1 MLKAIF
7 LFIKAHAVLTAVTT
21 TVVVGI
27 AVVTPIAVSNYMLD
41 KNVKENLSMLAPSD
55 FRTNTHNQET
65 ENNQEQNN
73 EIENNQTQNE
83 SKPVVNPE
91 EPLEFRIERVFH
103 EEEDGYIVVDDEDD
117 DIYQMKGESAEYKII
132 PSYDKE
138 YSKWTKEEK
147 KAYQKAYEDV
157 AKIAEKDYQNNMLN
171 EQKAMQ
177 ETIITMEKVTAAESK
192 EYRFSR
198 SNGWPEFWIYNSYT
212 KLYRCGTV
220 TQTYGEKV
228 EKTVR
233 IKGTQSGTM
242 TGVIKQD
249 FREIVYPSLKKDIE
263 DKMQQKLQR
272 QIKENP
278 AGAENPQFMKEF
290 KKQLEEEKQNAL
302 KDLEELYH
310 LSD

>member
-1 MLKAIF
+1 
-7 LFIKAHAVLTAVTT
+7 
-21 TVVVGI
+21 
-27 AVVTPIAVSNYMLD
+27 
-41 KNVKENLSMLAPSD
+41 MLAPSD
-55 FRTNTHNQET
+55 FQTDI
-65 ENNQEQNN
+65 NNQEEENNETQNN

-83 SKPVVNPE
+83 NKLVVNTD
-91 EPLEFRIERVFH
+91 EPLEFRIEKISN
-103 EEEDGYIVVDDEDD
+103 EEEDGYILVNEQENNDN
-117 DIYQMKGESAEYKII
+117 QMKAKSTEYKIV

-157 AKIAEKDYQNNMLN
+157 AKMAEKDYQNNMLN

-177 ETIITMEKVTAAESK
+177 ETVITMEKVMAAESK
-192 EYRFSR
+192 EYMFWRT
-198 SNGWPEFWIYNSYT
+198 NGMPEFWIYNSYT

-220 TQTYGEKV
+220 TQIYGEEI

-233 IKGTQSGTM
+233 IKGSQSGTM

-263 DKMQQKLQR
+263 DKMQQELQR

-278 AGAENPQFMKEF
+278 AGTESPQFMKEF
-290 KKQLEEEKQNAL
+290 KKQLEEEKQKAL
-302 KDLEELYH
+302 KELEELYH